1 MMDSDE
7 LFMFLLNDFPN
18 SCLMTKLL
26 YTALVAITVVI
37 SAITPTAFA
46 DSNNIQGE
54 DLKKNP
60 LALDILKKIENSRKE
75 FEQSKQ
81 IEQKRIEQQK
91 YIDEQ
96 RAIAKQS
103 LEQQLQQMDKT
114 YDEFT
119 PRNAFAKFVSNFNAT
134 HQEIYWDQF
143 DYLHAKITLAKQA
156 RDTVIQHGGSYSDA
170 MKEYVKFAK
179 MSKIEMQSIIRD
191 LNLKHKFAQD
201 DIQANFDA
209 NGKLPRYENDIDAP
223 CYGCNAKL
231 TKVQVNSEQTI
242 PITPVKYE
250 PKPTQIDT
258 LRDTLS
264 SLQKKFLETKDVTL
278 QMKTVSDMNEIVR
291 QIHQL
296 Q

>member
-1 MMDSDE
+1 
-7 LFMFLLNDFPN
+7 
-18 SCLMTKLL
+18 
-26 YTALVAITVVI
+26 
-37 SAITPTAFA
+37 
-46 DSNNIQGE
+46 
-54 DLKKNP
+54 
-60 LALDILKKIENSRKE
+60 
-75 FEQSKQ
+75 
-81 IEQKRIEQQK
+81 
-91 YIDEQ
+91 
-96 RAIAKQS
+96 
-103 LEQQLQQMDKT
+103 
-114 YDEFT
+114 
-119 PRNAFAKFVSNFNAT
+119 
-134 HQEIYWDQF
+134 
-143 DYLHAKITLAKQA
+143 
-156 RDTVIQHGGSYSDA
+156 